1 MNWYFVGAD
10 FGQSRDHTAI
20 AVLERAEVRGS
31 FDYAVRAYQR
41 EVALRLRYLERVP
54 LGTPYPEVVER
65 VAEVTRDRQLAGRC
79 HLAVDGTGVG
89 RPVVDLLRR
98 AKTEAILMPVTI
110 TGGQTE
116 TTDQGFYRVPKRD
129 LIIGLQ
135 VLLQRGGLRIAARL
149 PFARKLVEE
158 LEAVEV
164 RVSPAGNE
172 QYAAWREGTHDDL
185 VFAVALAYWSAQKAY
200 PNGPQGNDRWWTNGL
215 QEDAGRMFRKWKAEE
230 ERRNG
235 HG

>member
-1 MNWYFVGAD
+1 M
-10 FGQSRDHTAI
+10 GQSRDYTAMAAI
-20 AVLERAEVRGS
+20 ERAELVGG
-31 FDYAVRAYQR
+31 FDYAMRAYR
-41 EVALRLRYLERVP
+41 KEVALRLRLLERVP
-54 LGTPYPEVVER
+54 LGTAYPEVVER
-65 VAEVTRDRQLAGRC
+65 VRLVTGSKQLAGRC

-98 AKTEAILMPVTI
+98 ARLEAVLMPVTI
-110 TGGQTE
+110 TSGQME
-116 TTDQGFYRVPKRD
+116 TREQGFYRVPKRD

-135 VLLQRGGLRIAARL
+135 VLLQRGGLHIAAKL

-158 LEAVEV
+158 MEAMEV
-164 RVSPAGNE
+164 KVSPAGNE

-200 PNGPQGNDRWWTNGL
+200 PGEEQGDERWWRNTQ
-215 QEDAGRMFRKWKAEE
+215 QEDAERMFRKWKEE

>member
-31 FDYAVRAYQR
+31 FDYAVRAHQK

>member
-1 MNWYFVGAD
+1 VNWYFVGAD
-10 FGQSRDHTAI
+10 FGQSRDYTAI

-31 FDYAVRAYQR
+31 FDYAVRAYR
-41 EVALRLRYLERVP
+41 KDVSLRLRYLERIP
-54 LGTPYPEVVER
+54 LGTTYPEVVDR
-65 VAEVTRDRQLAGRC
+65 VVQVTQSKHLAGRC

-98 AKTEAILMPVTI
+98 EGPDAILMPVTI
-110 TGGQTE
+110 TNGQTE
-116 TTDQGFYRVPKRD
+116 SKDQGFYRVPKRD

-135 VLLQRGGLRIAARL
+135 VLLQRGELQIAAGL
-149 PFARKLVEE
+149 PFARKLLEE
-158 LEAVEV
+158 LVAVEV

-200 PNGPQGNDRWWTNGL
+200 PDAGMGNDRWWVSPER
-215 QEDAGRMFRKWKAEE
+215 EDAARMFRRWKEEE
-230 ERRNG
+230 ERK
-235 HG
+235 

>member
-10 FGQSRDHTAI
+10 FGQVRDYTAI
-20 AVLERAEVRGS
+20 AVLERAEVRGR
-31 FDYAVRAYQR
+31 FDYGVRAHEK

-54 LGTPYPEVVER
+54 MGTPYPEVVER

-135 VLLQRGGLRIAARL
+135 VLLQRGGLRIAKQL